1 MTVILKKMKN
11 TIIILFLF
19 CFSVAYSEIHPVR
32 MTLHEKYYE
41 NWIGTQIIHISEK
54 YYDAVVQNTVNIYA
68 DSQCK
73 VLLNHD
79 QALKVMLYNQKNRD
93 RFLYDYYT
101 NKFVC
106 VQKRNELYAIGI
118 YIFDFAFHSGTLNRV
133 ITKEPVIYTKWNDL
147 KSKLDAEENFALKI
161 IFKYKYH
168 NNRANNIIES
178 SDAKA
183 LSLNMHWRIE
193 SKLFKNVVNLNLP
206 VYTSDSL
213 LRKSSRT
220 DIDWYLSDEK
230 IITLAD
236 DESNPYGPSHD
247 SIIKIYTVRNDIDN
261 DTGRGWDMYLLWS
274 AQNGTIIKLIA
285 LAPIVYKT
293 VNGVFI
299 GNLAVGFAKM
309 SDLSKIYDSEETQ
322 LLDYVT
328 VKK

>member
-1 MTVILKKMKN
+1 MKN
-11 TIIILFLF
+11 ITFILFLF
-19 CFSVAYSEIHPVR
+19 CSSVAYSEIHPVR

-54 YYDAVVQNTVNIYA
+54 YFDAVVQNTVNIYA
-68 DSQCK
+68 DSQCE
-73 VLLNHD
+73 VLLNQD
-79 QALKVMLYNQKNRD
+79 QALKVMLYNQNNRD

-101 NKFVC
+101 NKSVC

-118 YIFDFAFHSGTLNRV
+118 HIFDFDSGTLNRV
-133 ITKEPVIYTKWNDL
+133 ISKEPVIYIKRNDL
-147 KSKLDAEENFALKI
+147 KSKLEAEENFAFEI
-161 IFKYKYH
+161 ICKYKYH
-168 NNRANNIIES
+168 NNRASNIIES
-178 SDAKA
+178 SDAKV
-183 LSLNMHWRIE
+183 LSMNMHRRIE

-213 LRKSSRT
+213 VRKSSRT
-220 DIDWYLSDEK
+220 EIDWYLSDEK
-230 IITLAD
+230 IFTLAD

-261 DTGRGWDMYLLWS
+261 DTGRGRDMYLLWG

-299 GNLAVGFAKM
+299 GNLAVGYA
-309 SDLSKIYDSEETQ
+309 
-322 LLDYVT
+322 
-328 VKK
+328 